1 MILASEY
8 EQRRDRL
15 FELME
20 DDSFLVIYAG
30 VGRKMSNDHFS
41 FTVNRNFYYLTGID
55 QENSVVMLVKSCG
68 ERKVYLFIDEY
79 DERKEKWTGVRLTI
93 EQAREICGVSNIL
106 FTNSLEAKLD
116 SALSDDG
123 NLGHLGLL
131 YLDLEAELKIKDS
144 FSTCDLRDEI
154 IQKHSEIKIED
165 IHPVLASLR
174 AIKSPAEINLI
185 REAIKTTDLGI
196 KNILLN
202 LHPGLYEYNVR
213 NTFEYAI
220 REDNDA
226 TIAFDTIVASG
237 ENAVILHYPNPKA
250 RLNNGDLVLLD
261 LGARRHYYS
270 ADITRTFPING
281 KFLPKQ
287 KILYEIVLGCNKA
300 VINFAR
306 PGLTLSE
313 LQKFAVD
320 YLAAECVIKG
330 FIKHKDDISM
340 VYYHGVSHH
349 LGLDVHDVSNQSRPL
364 EPGMVITVE
373 PGLYFKQLKIGIRI
387 EDDVL
392 ITETGC
398 ENLSKDILK
407 EVADIEKIMATKL

>member
-1 MILASEY
+1 MIEASEY
-8 EQRRDRL
+8 TQRRDRL
-15 FELME
+15 FDLIE
-20 DDSFLVIYAG
+20 DDSFVVVYAG
-30 VGRKMSNDHFS
+30 VGRKMSNDHFAY
-41 FTVNRNFYYLTGID
+41 TVNRNFYYLTGID

-68 ERKVYLFIDEY
+68 ERRTYLFIDEY

-93 EQAREICGVSNIL
+93 EQARNLSGISNVL
-106 FTNSLEAKLD
+106 FTNSFGAKLD
-116 SALSDDG
+116 SALSEDG
-123 NLGHLGLL
+123 DLGQLSTL
-131 YLDLEAELKIKDS
+131 YLDLETELKIKDS
-144 FSTCDLRDEI
+144 YTTRDLRDEL
-154 IQKHSEIKIED
+154 KLKRED
-165 IHPVLASLR
+165 VNFEDVHPLIASMR
-174 AIKSPAEINLI
+174 MVKSAAEINLM

-202 LHPGLYEYNVR
+202 LRPGLYEYNVR

-220 REDNDA
+220 GEDNA
-226 TIAFDTIVASG
+226 SIAFDTIVAG
-237 ENAVILHYPNPKA
+237 GKNAVILHYPNPSEL
-250 RLNNGDLVLLD
+250 LNNGDLVLLD
-261 LGARRHYYS
+261 LGARKHYYS
-270 ADITRTFPING
+270 ADISRTFPING

-306 PGLTLSE
+306 PGLTLKE
-313 LQKFAVD
+313 LQKFATD
-320 YLAAECVIKG
+320 YLAAECALKG
-330 FIKHKDDISM
+330 FIKDKDDIVG

-349 LGLDVHDVSNQSRPL
+349 LGLDVHDVADHDRPL

-373 PGLYFKQLKIGIRI
+373 PGLYFKSLKIGIRI

-407 EVADIEKIMATKL
+407 EVADIEKIMATK

>member
-8 EQRRDRL
+8 VQRRDRL
-15 FELME
+15 FDMFE
-20 DDSFLVIYAG
+20 DDSFAVFYAG
-30 VGRKMSNDHFS
+30 VGRKMSNDHFAY
-41 FTVNRNFYYLTGID
+41 TVNRNFYYLTGID

-93 EQAREICGVSNIL
+93 EQARELSGINNVL
-106 FTNSLEAKLD
+106 FTNSLDAKLD
-116 SALSDDG
+116 SALSEDG
-123 NLGHLGLL
+123 DLGHLATL

-144 FSTCDLRDEI
+144 YTTRDLLDELKG
-154 IQKHSEIKIED
+154 KHEAIKFED
-165 IHPVLASLR
+165 VHPFLTTIR
-174 AIKSPAEINLI
+174 MIKSPAEISLI
-185 REAIKTTDLGI
+185 REAILTTDLGI
-196 KNILLN
+196 KNVLLN
-202 LHPGLYEYNVR
+202 LRPNLYEYNVR

-220 REDNDA
+220 GEDGA
-226 TIAFDTIVASG
+226 SIAFDTIVAG
-237 ENAVILHYPNPKA
+237 GRNAVILHYPNPIEQ
-250 RLNNGDLVLLD
+250 LNNGDLVLLD
-261 LGARRHYYS
+261 LGARKQYYS
-270 ADITRTFPING
+270 ADISRTFPING

-300 VINFAR
+300 VINFIR
-306 PGLTLSE
+306 PGLTLKE
-313 LQKFAVD
+313 LQKFATD
-320 YLAAECVIKG
+320 YLAAECALKG
-330 FIKHKDDISM
+330 FIKNKEDIVS

-349 LGLDVHDVSNQSRPL
+349 LGLDVHDVADHDRPL

-407 EVADIEKIMATKL
+407 EVADIEKIMTTR